1 MGEVQQTDGV
11 ERASG
16 LGCNILV
23 EGHRPR
29 HMPARR
35 AQPQQAK
42 RNVVF
47 DRVTG
52 KKGDDLICS
61 RQFAVSTFVWPQRRD
76 ILAKELDTSRVRMQ
90 IAADL
95 VEQCRFAGS
104 VWADDQPSF
113 AWPYGEGNVIGHYK
127 AAKCLLQLDDLKCTA
142 VSGRAHRASPRSAAD
157 SLLKPGTIPV
167 GITSTINRNTRPSSM
182 FHRSI

>member
-1 MGEVQQTDGV
+1 MQQTDSV
-11 ERASG
+11 ERTSG
-16 LGCNILV
+16 FGSNIPV

-47 DRVTG
+47 DCVTG

-61 RQFAVSTFVWPQRRD
+61 RQFAVRTFVWPQRRD
-76 ILAKELDTSRVRMQ
+76 VLSEQLDTSRVRMQ
-90 IAADL
+90 VAADL
-95 VEQCRFAGS
+95 VEECRFASS

-113 AWPYGEGNVIGHYK
+113 ARPDGEGDVIGHHK
-127 AAKCLLQLDDLKCTA
+127 AAKGLLQVDDLDCWA
-142 VSGRAHRASPRSAAD
+142 VTGRAHRVSFRSAAD

-167 GITSTINRNTRPSSM
+167 GITSMIKRNTRPSSM